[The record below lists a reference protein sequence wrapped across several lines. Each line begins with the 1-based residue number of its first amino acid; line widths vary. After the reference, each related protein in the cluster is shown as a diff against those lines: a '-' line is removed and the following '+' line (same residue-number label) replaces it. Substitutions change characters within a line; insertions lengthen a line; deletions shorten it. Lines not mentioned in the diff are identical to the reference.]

1 MKRRH
6 FLQFAGSTLATLGL
20 SHYNISEKGN
30 RYAQVLAQNTP
41 RKLALLV
48 GINYPNNPNLNSLN
62 GCVTDVDLQQQ
73 LLIHRFGFQQSDI
86 LRLTTNESAQ
96 KQPTRSNILTAFEEH
111 LIKQAKPGDV
121 VVFHF
126 SGHGYRLL
134 DPNPIQ
140 NCSNQQLNDEYNST
154 LVPMDDTLNGSP
166 QDIMGRT
173 LFLLMSA
180 LKTENVTVVLD
191 SCFSG
196 GGTRGN
202 YLVRSAIRNNIEI
215 NTAKPSQQEIEYQK
229 RIREQL
235 GISETELARR
245 RCASVASGVVLAA
258 AQRDEEALDA
268 PFGDFHAGAFTYMMT
283 QYLWQETDSV
293 RNMITNIT
301 PKVRDVGRN
310 TPFADG
316 NQNQPVYFLD
326 KKLLSTDAVITGVRE
341 NQANLWLGGLDN
353 RSLETF
359 NRGATFSVVNE
370 TGQIQGKLKLES
382 RKGLKATAK
391 LVEIE
396 SGNSLKPGIPLQG
409 TRGNI
414 TSLKPGMRLQESSR
428 MIPADLN
435 LNIGLDSS
443 LTSEINR
450 AKQKLSEI
458 NRIKAVLPQSGNI
471 PYPEAVQ
478 FILSRMTK
486 EYLQTLKQ
494 QKVEHLPEVNSI
506 GLFSE
511 GLQIIPQSFGAKSES
526 INAAINRLQ
535 PKLIS
540 FLATRLVEM
549 TLNPNSSQ
557 LDVEVSMNLV
567 EQPNQPFARIS
578 TFKARN
584 NRPDSKQIYPQKNL
598 PLNKLFQFRVKNNSP
613 DNLYVAT
620 LVIDSAG
627 SLAVVFPYQWTDLN
641 EQMLLASND
650 TLIIGEPQ
658 KLKLKA
664 KDKGFAEVLV
674 IASRSPFDKAVYGL
688 KRIAQELKIQER
700 KKEIPPIDRTRGS
713 EVIGDLLN
721 SLSRKRSG
729 NNVTAEV
736 KTSNIATLSFSFEV
750 G

>member
-30 RYAQVLAQNTP
+30 RYAQVLAQKTS

-48 GINYPNNPNLNSLN
+48 GINYPNNDNLKLN

-73 LLIHRFGFQQSDI
+73 LLIHRFGFKQSDI
-86 LRLTTNESAQ
+86 LRLTTDESTA

-126 SGHGYRLL
+126 SGHGFRLR

-140 NCSNQQLNDEYNST
+140 NCSNPQFNDEYNST
-154 LVPMDDTLNGSP
+154 LVPMDDTLNGFP

-173 LFLLMSA
+173 LFLLMSG
-180 LKTENVTVVLD
+180 LKTENVTILLD

-202 YLVRSAIRNNIEI
+202 YLVRSPIRNNLEI
-215 NTAKPSQQEIEYQK
+215 DSAKPSPKAIEYQK
-229 RIREQL
+229 DWMKRL
-235 GISETELARR
+235 GITEEEFARR
-245 RCASVASGVVLAA
+245 RCNSVAKGIVLAA

-268 PFGDFHAGAFTYMMT
+268 SFGDFHAGAFTYMMT

-293 RNMITNIT
+293 KNMITNIA
-301 PKVRDVGRN
+301 PKVKNVGKN

-316 NQNQPVYFLD
+316 NQNQPMYFID
-326 KKLLSTDAVITGVRE
+326 RKLLPTDAVITGVE
-341 NQANLWLGGLDN
+341 GNQANLWLGGIDYK
-353 RSLETF
+353 SLETF
-359 NRGATFSVVNE
+359 NRGATFSIVNQ
-370 TGQIQGKLKLES
+370 TGQIRGKLKLES

-391 LVEIE
+391 LVDIE

-435 LNIGLDSS
+435 LSIGLDSS
-443 LTSEINR
+443 LAAEINT
-450 AKQKLSEI
+450 AEQKLSEI
-458 NRIKAVLPQSGNI
+458 YRIKPILPQSGNI
-471 PYPEAVQ
+471 PYPEGVQ

-486 EYLQTLKQ
+486 EYLQILKQ
-494 QKVEHLPEVNSI
+494 QQVENLPEVNSI
-506 GLFSE
+506 GLFTE
-511 GLQIIPQSFGAKSES
+511 GLQIVPQSFGEKEES
-526 INAAINRLQ
+526 INGAICRLQ
-535 PKLIS
+535 PKLKS
-540 FLATRLVEM
+540 FLATRFVEM

-567 EQPNQPFARIS
+567 EQPNQIFARIS
-578 TFKARN
+578 TLKARN
-584 NRPDSKQIYPQKNL
+584 NRPDSKQIYPEKNL
-598 PLNKLFQFRVKNNSP
+598 PLNKLFQFRVKNKSP
-613 DNLYVAT
+613 YNLYVAT
-620 LVIDSAG
+620 LIMDSTGVLEVI
-627 SLAVVFPYQWTDLN
+627 FPYQSTGVLS
-641 EQMLLASND
+641 SND
-650 TLIIGEPQ
+650 NLIIGEPQ
-658 KLKLKA
+658 KLELKA
-664 KDKGFAEVLV
+664 IEKGFAEVLV
-674 IASRSPFDKAVYGL
+674 IASRSPLDNAVYGL
-688 KRIAQELKIQER
+688 KRIAQQLNIQEEN
-700 KKEIPPIDRTRGS
+700 KEKCSVDTTRGS

-721 SLSRKRSG
+721 SLNEESTRSSA
-729 NNVTAEV
+729 TTTEV
-736 KTSNIATLSFSFEV
+736 KTSNIATLSFSFEI